1 VHGIIRGYVS
11 DGANG
16 EPLIGV
22 NVYLEDEYIGTATDR
37 SGFFLLNNV
46 PGGDYTLVADYL
58 GYGSETAS
66 VAAFDFENVLTS
78 LKITC
83 E

>member
-1 VHGIIRGYVS
+1 M
-11 DGANG
+11 
-16 EPLIGV
+16 
-22 NVYLEDEYIGTATDR
+22 GTAMDR
-37 SGFFLLNNV
+37 SGFFLYNWITVGDDADFDNN
-46 PGGDYTLVADYL
+46 P